1 MPDLSRNL
9 VHLRWLLKLVEFRAA
24 VMGTVSLSIFTSSS
38 GPPIYIPTHN
48 ELIRWNHL
56 ASYARLPASL
66 EDIRLL
72 LDQQSEAQFQWT
84 PYEDPAIRVVIPNEY
99 FQNPNAWH
107 VKVALVNYAT
117 VEMHQSD
124 RVLRQFG
131 FRQPIP
137 VAPERFWSHYI
148 QIWEDRYDYIPT
160 RKPIIVLELAC
171 VPEYMHGLGS
181 MASRIYCRQRRDSG
195 NYVSKG
201 NDVSL

>member
-24 VMGTVSLSIFTSSS
+24 GELSWGSAVLATLYQEMCGATRPSKAKIRGCLSLLQSWAQFRFLFLRPQVDHPYTF
-38 GPPIYIPTHN
+38 P
-48 ELIRWNHL
+48 LITRWNHL

-72 LDQQSEAQFQWT
+72 LDQQSEAQ
-84 PYEDPAIRVVIPNEY
+84 DPAIRVVIPNEY

-137 VAPERFWSHYI
+137 VAPE
-148 QIWEDRYDYIPT
+148 
-160 RKPIIVLELAC
+160 VLDD
-171 VPEYMHGLGS
+171 HHK
-181 MASRIYCRQRRDSG
+181 IDIRQLHTD
-195 NYVSKG
+195 
-201 NDVSL
+201 